1 MMWTKGFTW
10 LIESFHYARDQKQL
24 WGPEFKI
31 DIERPRDKTALNDNA
46 SFKKTRN
53 EIIEY
58 LMEIG
63 NERSSNSE
71 IQYELPDIQPKDLR
85 WEFKASK

>member
-1 MMWTKGFTW
+1 
-10 LIESFHYARDQKQL
+10 
-24 WGPEFKI
+24 
-31 DIERPRDKTALNDNA
+31 LNDNA
-46 SFKKTRN
+46 AFKKTRN

-71 IQYELPDIQPKDLR
+71 IQYELPDLQPKDLR